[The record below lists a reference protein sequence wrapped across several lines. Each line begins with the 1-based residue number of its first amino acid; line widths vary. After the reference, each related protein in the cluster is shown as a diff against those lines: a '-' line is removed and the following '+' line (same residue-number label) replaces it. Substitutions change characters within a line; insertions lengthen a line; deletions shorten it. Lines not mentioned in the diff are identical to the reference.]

1 MNLDNKNI
9 EKSTNKLVVF
19 EDKKIRRI
27 FHNGEWYFSVI
38 DIIEVL
44 SGSSNPRRYWSDL
57 KMQLINNEGFIQLY
71 EKIVQLKLMATD
83 KKMRET
89 DTANTETVF
98 RIIQSIPSSKAE
110 PFKRWLAKVGYERV
124 QEIEDPELA
133 TQRTRA
139 IYKAKGYSDEW
150 IEKRMRGIAIREELT
165 DEWDKR
171 GVKIQREYAI
181 LTAEISKATFGMTPT
196 EYKKH
201 KGLRQENLRDHMTD
215 LELIFSMLGEAA
227 TKEIAINQDAQGFD
241 ENKTAAKTGGRIAGD
256 ARRQLEQESGKPVIS
271 KENFLGVLVAASMDT
286 KLIESEDES

>member
-1 MNLDNKNI
+1 MGEKNI
-9 EKSTNKLVVF
+9 EKASDKLVVF

-27 FHNGEWYFSVI
+27 FHNGEWHFSI
-38 DIIEVL
+38 TDIIEVL

-57 KMQLINNEGFIQLY
+57 KSQLINSEGFVQLY
-71 EKIVQLKLMATD
+71 GKIVQLKLLAPD
-83 KKMRET
+83 GKMRET
-89 DTANTETVF
+89 DTINTETVF
-98 RIIQSIPSSKAE
+98 RIIQSIPSPKAE

-171 GVKIQREYAI
+171 GIKIQREYAI
-181 LTAEISKATFGMTPT
+181 LTAEISKATFGMTPS
-196 EYKKH
+196 EYKQH
-201 KGLRQENLRDHMTD
+201 KGLHQENLRDHMTD

-227 TKEIAINQDAQGFD
+227 TKEIAVNQNAQGLE
-241 ENKTAAKTGGRIAGD
+241 ENKNAAKTGGRIAGD

-271 KENFLGVLVAASMDT
+271 KENFLGVLDSSIDIQA
-286 KLIESEDES
+286 IESD